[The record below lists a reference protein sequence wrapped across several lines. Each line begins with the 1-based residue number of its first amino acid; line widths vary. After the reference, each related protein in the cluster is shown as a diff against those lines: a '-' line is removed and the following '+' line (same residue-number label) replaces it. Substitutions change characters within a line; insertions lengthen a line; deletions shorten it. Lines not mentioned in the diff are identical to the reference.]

1 MKFAKLT
8 DLHGHVIYVS
18 PYLMIRTPL
27 PGEYGSQIRSV
38 ITNSVNIVV
47 REAPDDVAHQ
57 LEQLLQLELIPK

>member
-8 DLHGHVIYVS
+8 DLYGHPVYVS

-27 PGEYGSQIRSV
+27 PGEYGSETQSV

-47 REAPDDVAHQ
+47 RESPEAVAHS
-57 LEQLLQLELIPK
+57 LEGLLQLELIPK